1 MEQYPE
7 QSAEQNQ
14 ETSLFGFGI
23 DQSSRTH
30 LFEAAKWAKFLAIVG
45 FVMCGL
51 IVVVAF
57 FAGSFLAMMSNSYND
72 GYRSSAVFTGGMGAL
87 VIIFYIGI
95 AILCFFPYLFLF
107 RFATRMKAALNTN
120 DQSTLNTSFQNLKI
134 MFRYVGI
141 LTIVMLSFYALAIL
155 MAIAMAATTGFN

>member
-1 MEQYPE
+1 MEH
-7 QSAEQNQ
+7 STEQNQ

-23 DQSSRTH
+23 DQSSRSH
-30 LFEAAKWAKFLAIVG
+30 LSEAAKWAKFLAIVG

-51 IVVVAF
+51 IVVIAI
-57 FAGSFLAMMSNSYND
+57 FAGSFLALMSNSFND
-72 GYRSSAVFTGGMGAL
+72 GYGSSTRFSGGMGAF
-87 VIIFYIGI
+87 ITIFYIGI
-95 AILCFFPYLFLF
+95 AILFFLPYLFLF

-120 DQSTLNTSFQNLKI
+120 DQLTLNTSFQNLKI

-155 MAIAMAATTGFN
+155 MMIATMATTGFN

>member
-1 MEQYPE
+1 MEHYT
-7 QSAEQNQ
+7 EQNQ

-30 LFEAAKWAKFLAIVG
+30 LSEAAKWAKFLAIVG

-51 IVVVAF
+51 IVVIAI
-57 FAGSFLAMMSNSYND
+57 FAGSFLAMMSNPYNE
-72 GYRSSAVFTGGMGAL
+72 GYRGSARLTQGMG
-87 VIIFYIGI
+87 VIVTILYIGI
-95 AILCFFPYLFLF
+95 AILFFFPYLFLF

-120 DQSTLNTSFQNLKI
+120 DQLTLNTSFQNLKI

-141 LTIVMLSFYALAIL
+141 LTIVMLSFYALIIL
-155 MAIAMAATTGFN
+155 MAIAMAATNGFN

>member
-1 MEQYPE
+1 MQHYN
-7 QSAEQNQ
+7 EQNQ
-14 ETSLFGFGI
+14 EASLFGFGI
-23 DQSSRTH
+23 DQSSRAH
-30 LFEAAKWAKFLAIVG
+30 LSEAAKWAKFLAIVG

-51 IVVVAF
+51 IVVMAI

-72 GYRSSAVFTGGMGAL
+72 GYSNSARLTGGMGAFVAIL
-87 VIIFYIGI
+87 YIGI
-95 AILCFFPYLFLF
+95 AILFFFPYLFLF

-120 DQSTLNTSFQNLKI
+120 DQLTLNTSFQNLKI

-141 LTIVMLSFYALAIL
+141 LTIVMLSFYALAII

>member
-1 MEQYPE
+1 MEQYT
-7 QSAEQNQ
+7 EQNQ

-45 FVMCGL
+45 FVLCGL
-51 IVVVAF
+51 IVVIAF
-57 FAGSFLAMMSNSYND
+57 FVGSFLAMMSNSYNN
-72 GYRSSAVFTGGMGAL
+72 GYSGSARLTGGMGVL
-87 VIIFYIGI
+87 VTIFYIGI
-95 AILCFFPYLFLF
+95 AILFFFPYFFLF
-107 RFATRMKAALNTN
+107 RFATRMKTALNTN
-120 DQSTLNTSFQNLKI
+120 DQLTLNTSFQNLKI

-141 LTIVMLSFYALAIL
+141 LTIVMLSFYALAII

>member
-1 MEQYPE
+1 MEH
-7 QSAEQNQ
+7 SSEQNQ
-14 ETSLFGFGI
+14 DTSLFGFGI
-23 DQSSRTH
+23 DQSSRSH
-30 LFEAAKWAKFLAIVG
+30 LSEAAKWAKFLSIVG

-51 IVVVAF
+51 IVIGSI
-57 FAGSFLAMMSNSYND
+57 FAGSFLATMTSSYNE
-72 GYRSSAVFTGGMGAL
+72 GYRSSVGLTGGMGAFIA
-87 VIIFYIGI
+87 VFYIGI
-95 AILCFFPYLFLF
+95 AVLFFFPYLFLF

-120 DQSTLNTSFQNLKI
+120 DQTTLNTSFQNLKI